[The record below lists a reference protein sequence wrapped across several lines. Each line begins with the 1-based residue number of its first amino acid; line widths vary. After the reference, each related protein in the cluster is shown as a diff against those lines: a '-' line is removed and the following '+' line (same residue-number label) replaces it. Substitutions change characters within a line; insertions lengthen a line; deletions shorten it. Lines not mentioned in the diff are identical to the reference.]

1 MDEICNRNTLFIVRI
16 RNNMKLNPDNP
27 NVRVVQIFNEEDNI
41 EYRVV
46 TNVQN
51 MSDEEIKEAYRL
63 RWQIEDAL
71 ET

>member
-1 MDEICNRNTLFIVRI
+1 
-16 RNNMKLNPDNP
+16 MKLNPDNP